1 MENQNGYELLKERAK
16 SLAVMLTL
24 EEKIGMI
31 HGAHLFSTQGVERLG
46 IPPLVM
52 SDGPMGVRQEFE
64 PDHWK
69 AVGGSADY
77 ATYLPCNSALA
88 ATWNRDLASAT
99 GSVLGAEAR
108 GRGKDIILAPGINI
122 KRSPLCGRNFEYFS
136 EDPYLTGEL
145 AVCFIQGIQQWDV
158 AACVKHFAVNNQ
170 ETQRLWTEVEIDEAA
185 LREIYLPA
193 FYECLTRGK
202 SLSVM
207 GAYNKLYGEHCCQSQ
222 YLLNDLLRKEW
233 SYEGV
238 VVSDWGGVHDTKLAA
253 MSELDIEMSVTDN
266 FDEYYMASPLKK
278 AVEEGS
284 IPECRIDEKV
294 TRILALMMQLHM
306 IGGGE
311 KTERKSG
318 AYNVPEHRQTALE
331 TARES
336 IVLLK
341 NERKILPLDEKRPQ
355 KILLVGEN
363 AQRFHSNGGGSAE
376 MKALYEISPLMG
388 IKMLLGGNVKVDFI
402 QGYKSTAKEPEDGVN
417 WQEKSLEDGGGHG
430 RDNQKESQSLA
441 QERAALRREAV
452 ALAKAYETVIYV
464 GGLNH
469 DYDSEGLDRSDMTLP
484 YEQDLLIQALLEV
497 KPDMVVVLIGGSPVE
512 MEAWIDKAPVVLWSY
527 YAGMEGGTALAE
539 VLFGRVNPSGKLPET
554 FYKIH
559 KDCSAHLVGEFAG
572 EKTVSYK
579 EGIFVGYRF
588 NETFGVKPEFCFGH
602 GLSYTCFE
610 YKEAVYEASESGSYI
625 TCTITN
631 TGERAGAE
639 LVQVYRMVRGQ
650 DILPMPE
657 EVSELQNMR
666 PSKELAGFGKIYPNP
681 GETGQIKIA
690 VKGKVDTSV
699 LGVGSS
705 VEQIC
710 IVVDKEL

>member
-1 MENQNGYELLKERAK
+1 M
-16 SLAVMLTL
+16 
-24 EEKIGMI
+24 
-31 HGAHLFSTQGVERLG
+31 
-46 IPPLVM
+46 
-52 SDGPMGVRQEFE
+52 
-64 PDHWK
+64 
-69 AVGGSADY
+69 
-77 ATYLPCNSALA
+77 
-88 ATWNRDLASAT
+88 
-99 GSVLGAEAR
+99 
-108 GRGKDIILAPGINI
+108 
-122 KRSPLCGRNFEYFS
+122 
-136 EDPYLTGEL
+136 
-145 AVCFIQGIQQWDV
+145 
-158 AACVKHFAVNNQ
+158 
-170 ETQRLWTEVEIDEAA
+170 
-185 LREIYLPA
+185 
-193 FYECLTRGK
+193 
-202 SLSVM
+202 
-207 GAYNKLYGEHCCQSQ
+207 
-222 YLLNDLLRKEW
+222 
-233 SYEGV
+233 
-238 VVSDWGGVHDTKLAA
+238 
-253 MSELDIEMSVTDN
+253 
-266 FDEYYMASPLKK
+266 
-278 AVEEGS
+278 
-284 IPECRIDEKV
+284 
-294 TRILALMMQLHM
+294 
-306 IGGGE
+306 
-311 KTERKSG
+311 
-318 AYNVPEHRQTALE
+318 
-331 TARES
+331 
-336 IVLLK
+336 
-341 NERKILPLDEKRPQ
+341 
-355 KILLVGEN
+355 
-363 AQRFHSNGGGSAE
+363 
-376 MKALYEISPLMG
+376 
-388 IKMLLGGNVKVDFI
+388 
-402 QGYKSTAKEPEDGVN
+402 
-417 WQEKSLEDGGGHG
+417 
-430 RDNQKESQSLA
+430 
-441 QERAALRREAV
+441 
-452 ALAKAYETVIYV
+452 

-554 FYKIH
+554 FYKSH

-666 PSKELAGFGKIYPNP
+666 PSKELAGFGKIYLNP